1 MNIKNQARNKPCKKG
16 VIYVVEYQKMSEDG
30 VILDGPDGPTGMEGL
45 SREEVLEYLE
55 RERLEEI
62 ERRRREGLPIPE
74 FLDPME
80 LTVQELR
87 EKYPED
93 DLEMEYQEETIYQ
106 EEEEE
111 TEEQVEIDAELLKAN
126 GILHLGESGMT
137 LDKSIKYPLGKYA
150 GMRRLYLMNH
160 KKALFKEL
168 LQERKF
174 WSHLEEIEESAS
186 RRVKIIMERMLKK
199 DPPPDKAKDQMGWVG
214 YMEKTKALAEE
225 MILELL
231 YE

>member
-1 MNIKNQARNKPCKKG
+1 M
-16 VIYVVEYQKMSEDG
+16 VEYQKMSEDG

-55 RERLEEI
+55 RERLEVI
-62 ERRRREGLPIPE
+62 ERCRREGLPIPE

-87 EKYPED
+87 RKYPETDDPD
-93 DLEMEYQEETIYQ
+93 DLEMEYQEETSYQ
-106 EEEEE
+106 EEEEEEEEEEE
-111 TEEQVEIDAELLKAN
+111 TEEEVEIDEELLKAN
-126 GILHLGESGMT
+126 GILHLGENGMT
-137 LDKSIKYPLGKYA
+137 LDKGIKYPLGKYA
-150 GMRRLYLMNH
+150 AMRRLYLMNH
-160 KKALFKEL
+160 KRALFKEL
-168 LQERKF
+168 LQERTF

-186 RRVKIIMERMLKK
+186 QRVKIIMERMLKK

-214 YMEKTKALAEE
+214 HMEMTKALAEE
-225 MILELL
+225 MILELI